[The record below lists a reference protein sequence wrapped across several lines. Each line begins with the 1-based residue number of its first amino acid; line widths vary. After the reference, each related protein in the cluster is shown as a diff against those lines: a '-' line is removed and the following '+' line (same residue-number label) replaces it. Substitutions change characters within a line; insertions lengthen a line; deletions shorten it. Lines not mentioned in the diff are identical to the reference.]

1 MQEQIKGIEQNNGYK
16 IPQFGFGVYMIR
28 NHDICKKSVLT
39 ALGNGYRHIDTAQLY
54 KNEKAVGEAIKESG
68 IPREEIYLTTK
79 IWTTNFGH
87 EKASKAISKSIEA
100 LGVEYIDLLLLHQ
113 QFEDYIGAWKAL
125 EEAVDTG
132 LVRSIGISNFN
143 MKRTQEILDIARIKP
158 VINQIEVHP
167 YYQQNEMKEFLAKN
181 SILTEVWYPLGH
193 GDKKLLAEPLFVS
206 LASKYK
212 KSVAQVILRWHI
224 QKGHIVFPK
233 STNKEHIKSNIDIF
247 DFSLSNE
254 DMAQIDA
261 MDKNKSYFN
270 MPEWLERFMYKFAD
284 KF

>member
-1 MQEQIKGIEQNNGYK
+1 
-16 IPQFGFGVYMIR
+16 MIFA
-28 NHDICKKSVLT
+28 KKSVLT

-87 EKASKAISKSIEA
+87 EKASKAIPKSIEA